1 VAGLVR
7 DSLARVEPDAAAPSA
22 GPGEADI
29 AAANEM
35 SPEQRDTMI
44 RGMVVRLAD
53 RLKQD
58 GSDVEGWLPLDPR
71 LYGAGRQ
78 GPGARRRG
86 DARRALAGDPDK
98 LRRVDDLVKGLGLE
112 G

>member
-1 VAGLVR
+1 MAAPRSRWHLGGNARQGAEGCAWAGLVR

-29 AAANEM
+29 AACERNVA
-35 SPEQRDTMI
+35 EQRDTMI

-58 GSDVEGWLPLDPR
+58 GSDV
-71 LYGAGRQ
+71 
-78 GPGARRRG
+78 G
-86 DARRALAGDPDK
+86 DGSA
-98 LRRVDDLVKGLGLE
+98 
-112 G
+112 